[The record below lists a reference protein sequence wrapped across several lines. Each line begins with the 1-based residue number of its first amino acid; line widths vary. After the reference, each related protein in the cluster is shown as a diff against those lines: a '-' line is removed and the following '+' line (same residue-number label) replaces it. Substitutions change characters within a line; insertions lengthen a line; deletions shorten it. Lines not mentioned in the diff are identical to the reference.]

1 MVLNKNFRIRKM
13 LLAKKIKLYIIVIF
27 TIILN
32 IQNLNA
38 FENKILFKIDN
49 EIITTIDIYEEIK
62 FLKVF
67 NPEINSLSDVELFEI
82 SKNSLIKDKI
92 KKIEIMK
99 FVRELKVDD
108 KFLLKLIERKYSRLN
123 INSIKNFE
131 KYLKKENL
139 NIEIVKK
146 KFIIELMWNDL
157 IYQKFSK
164 KVVIDKERIKNEIS
178 QNSQKKFQ
186 KEFLLSEIVF
196 NVANK
201 DEFNNKYQKILLDIE
216 KVGFKKTA
224 LIHSNSDT
232 ATNGGLIGW
241 VKEVNLNNNLKKIIS
256 ELKPGQFSK
265 PVRTSSGFIIIKI
278 DDEKEYVSK
287 FNLADKIDE
296 MTRFKTNEQL
306 NQFSNMYLNKLKK
319 NLIIYGL

>member
-1 MVLNKNFRIRKM
+1 M
-13 LLAKKIKLYIIVIF
+13 LLAKKIKLYIIAIF

-32 IQNLNA
+32 IQNLSA

-99 FVRELKVDD
+99 FVKELKVDD
-108 KFLLKLIERKYSRLN
+108 KFLLKLVERKYSRLN

-139 NIEIVKK
+139 NIEIVKE

-196 NVANK
+196 NVTNK

-241 VKEVNLNNNLKKIIS
+241 VKEVNLNKNLKKVIS
-256 ELKPGQFSK
+256 ELKAGQFSK

-278 DDEKEYVSK
+278 DEEKEYVSK
-287 FNLADKIDE
+287 FNQADRINE
-296 MTRFKTNEQL
+296 IIRFKTNEQL

-319 NLIIYGL
+319 NLVIYGL

>member
-1 MVLNKNFRIRKM
+1 M

-32 IQNLNA
+32 IQNLTA
-38 FENKILFKIDN
+38 LENKILFKIDN

-82 SKNSLIKDKI
+82 SKNRLIKDKI

-108 KFLLKLIERKYSRLN
+108 KFLLKLVEKKYSRLN

-131 KYLKKENL
+131 KYLEKENL
-139 NIEIVKK
+139 NIEIVKE
-146 KFIIELMWNDL
+146 KFTIELMWNDL

-201 DEFNNKYQKILLDIE
+201 DEFNNKYQKILVDIE

-232 ATNGGLIGW
+232 AANGGLIGW
-241 VKEVNLNNNLKKIIS
+241 VKEVNLNKRLKKVIS

-278 DDEKEYVSK
+278 DEEKEYVLK
-287 FNLADKIDE
+287 FNLTDRIDE
-296 MTRFKTNEQL
+296 IIRFKTNEQL

>member
-1 MVLNKNFRIRKM
+1 M
-13 LLAKKIKLYIIVIF
+13 LQAKKIKLSIIVIF

-32 IQNLNA
+32 IQNLTA

-82 SKNSLIKDKI
+82 SKNNLIKDKI

-99 FVRELKVDD
+99 FVKELKVDD

-139 NIEIVKK
+139 NIETVKG

-157 IYQKFSK
+157 IFQKFSK
-164 KVVIDKERIKNEIS
+164 KVVIDKEKIKNEIS

-186 KEFLLSEIVF
+186 KEYLISEIVF

-224 LIHSNSDT
+224 LIHSNSDS

-241 VKEVNLNNNLKKIIS
+241 VKEVNLNKNFKKVIS

-278 DDEKEYVSK
+278 DEEKEYVSK

-296 MTRFKTNEQL
+296 IIRFKTNEQL

-319 NLIIYGL
+319 NLMIYGL

>member
-1 MVLNKNFRIRKM
+1 M
-13 LLAKKIKLYIIVIF
+13 LLAKKIKLYIIVII

-32 IQNLNA
+32 NQNLTA

-82 SKNSLIKDKI
+82 SKNSLIRDKI

-99 FVRELKVDD
+99 FVKELKVDD
-108 KFLLKLIERKYSRLN
+108 KFLLKLVERKYSRLN

-131 KYLKKENL
+131 KYLKEENL
-139 NIEIVKK
+139 NIKIVKE

-196 NVANK
+196 NVTNK

-232 ATNGGLIGW
+232 AANGGLIGW
-241 VKEVNLNNNLKKIIS
+241 VKEVNLNKSLKKVIS
-256 ELKPGQFSK
+256 ELKAGQFSK

-278 DDEKEYVSK
+278 DEKKEYVSK
-287 FNLADKIDE
+287 FNLADKINE
-296 MTRFKTNEQL
+296 IIRFKTNDQL

-319 NLIIYGL
+319 NLTIYGL

>member
-1 MVLNKNFRIRKM
+1 M

-164 KVVIDKERIKNEIS
+164 KVVVDKERIKNEIS

>member
-1 MVLNKNFRIRKM
+1 M

-32 IQNLNA
+32 IQNLTA

-241 VKEVNLNNNLKKIIS
+241 VKEVNLNKSLKKVIS

-287 FNLADKIDE
+287 FNLADKINE
-296 MTRFKTNEQL
+296 ITRFKTNEQL

>member
-1 MVLNKNFRIRKM
+1 M

-27 TIILN
+27 TIIFN
-32 IQNLNA
+32 NQNLTA

-82 SKNSLIKDKI
+82 SKNSLIRDKI

-99 FVRELKVDD
+99 FVKELKVDD
-108 KFLLKLIERKYSRLN
+108 KFLLKLVERKYSRLN

-139 NIEIVKK
+139 NIEIVKE

-178 QNSQKKFQ
+178 QNSQKKLQ

-196 NVANK
+196 NVTNK

-232 ATNGGLIGW
+232 AANGGLIGW
-241 VKEVNLNNNLKKIIS
+241 VKEVNLNKRLKKVIS
-256 ELKPGQFSK
+256 ELKAGQFSK

-278 DDEKEYVSK
+278 DEEKEYVSK
-287 FNLADKIDE
+287 FNQADRINE
-296 MTRFKTNEQL
+296 IIRFKTNEQL

>member
-1 MVLNKNFRIRKM
+1 M
-13 LLAKKIKLYIIVIF
+13 LLAKKIKLYIIIIF

-32 IQNLNA
+32 IQNLTA

-164 KVVIDKERIKNEIS
+164 KVVVDKERIKNEIS

>member
-1 MVLNKNFRIRKM
+1 M

-32 IQNLNA
+32 IQNLSA

-82 SKNSLIKDKI
+82 SKNSLIRDKI

-99 FVRELKVDD
+99 FVKELKVDD
-108 KFLLKLIERKYSRLN
+108 KFLLKLVERKYSRLN

-139 NIEIVKK
+139 NIEIVKE

-196 NVANK
+196 NVTNK

-241 VKEVNLNNNLKKIIS
+241 VKEVNLNKNLKKVIS
-256 ELKPGQFSK
+256 ELKAGQFSK

-278 DDEKEYVSK
+278 DEEKEYVSK
-287 FNLADKIDE
+287 FNQADRINE
-296 MTRFKTNEQL
+296 IIRFKTNEQL

>member
-1 MVLNKNFRIRKM
+1 M

-32 IQNLNA
+32 IQNLSA

-108 KFLLKLIERKYSRLN
+108 KFLLRLIERKYSRLN

-139 NIEIVKK
+139 NIEIVKE

-216 KVGFKKTA
+216 KVGFRKTA

-241 VKEVNLNNNLKKIIS
+241 VKEVNLNKNLKKVIS

-278 DDEKEYVSK
+278 DEEKEYVSK

-296 MTRFKTNEQL
+296 IIRFKTNEQL

>member
-1 MVLNKNFRIRKM
+1 M

-32 IQNLNA
+32 IQNLTA

-108 KFLLKLIERKYSRLN
+108 KFLLKLVERKYSRLN

-139 NIEIVKK
+139 NIEIIKE

-196 NVANK
+196 NVTNK

-241 VKEVNLNNNLKKIIS
+241 VKEVNLNKSLKKVIS

-278 DDEKEYVSK
+278 DEEKEYVSK
-287 FNLADKIDE
+287 FDLADRMDE
-296 MTRFKTNEQL
+296 IIRFKTNEQL
-306 NQFSNMYLNKLKK
+306 NQFSNIYLNKLKK

>member
-1 MVLNKNFRIRKM
+1 M

-32 IQNLNA
+32 IQNLTA

-296 MTRFKTNEQL
+296 ITRFKTNEQL

>member
-1 MVLNKNFRIRKM
+1 M
-13 LLAKKIKLYIIVIF
+13 LLVKRIKLFIIVIF

-32 IQNLNA
+32 IQNLTA

-67 NPEINSLSDVELFEI
+67 NPEINNLSDVELFEI

-99 FVRELKVDD
+99 FVTELKVDN

-178 QNSQKKFQ
+178 QNSQKKSQ
-186 KEFLLSEIVF
+186 KEYLISEIVF

-201 DEFNNKYQKILLDIE
+201 DEFNDKYQKILLDIE

-224 LIHSNSDT
+224 LIHSNSDS

-241 VKEVNLNNNLKKIIS
+241 VKEVNLNKNLKKVIS

-278 DDEKEYVSK
+278 DEEKEYMSK

-296 MTRFKTNEQL
+296 IIRFKTNEQL

>member
-1 MVLNKNFRIRKM
+1 M
-13 LLAKKIKLYIIVIF
+13 LLAKRIKLFIIVIF

-32 IQNLNA
+32 IQNLTA
-38 FENKILFKIDN
+38 LENKILFKIDN

-67 NPEINSLSDVELFEI
+67 NPEINNLSDEELFEI

-99 FVRELKVDD
+99 FVTELKVDN

-139 NIEIVKK
+139 NIEIVKE
-146 KFIIELMWNDL
+146 KFFIELMWNDL

-196 NVANK
+196 NVTNK

-241 VKEVNLNNNLKKIIS
+241 VKEVKLNKSLKKVIS

-278 DDEKEYVSK
+278 DEEKEYVSK

-296 MTRFKTNEQL
+296 IIRFKTNEQL

-319 NLIIYGL
+319 DLIIYGL

>member
-1 MVLNKNFRIRKM
+1 M

-32 IQNLNA
+32 IQNLSA

-108 KFLLKLIERKYSRLN
+108 KFLLKLIMRKYSRLN

-131 KYLKKENL
+131 KYLEKENL
-139 NIEIVKK
+139 NVEIVKE

-186 KEFLLSEIVF
+186 KEYLISEIVF
-196 NVANK
+196 DVANK

-241 VKEVNLNNNLKKIIS
+241 VKEVNLNKNLKKVIS
-256 ELKPGQFSK
+256 ELKAGQFSK

-278 DDEKEYVSK
+278 DEEKEYVSK
-287 FNLADKIDE
+287 FNQADRINE
-296 MTRFKTNEQL
+296 IIRFKTNEQL

-319 NLIIYGL
+319 NLVIYGL

>member
-1 MVLNKNFRIRKM
+1 M

-27 TIILN
+27 TIIFN
-32 IQNLNA
+32 NQNLTA

-82 SKNSLIKDKI
+82 SKNSLIRDKI

-99 FVRELKVDD
+99 FVKELKVDD
-108 KFLLKLIERKYSRLN
+108 KFLLKLVERKYSRLN

-139 NIEIVKK
+139 NIEIVKE

-196 NVANK
+196 NVTNK

-241 VKEVNLNNNLKKIIS
+241 VKEVNLNKNLKKVIS
-256 ELKPGQFSK
+256 ELKAGQFSK

-278 DDEKEYVSK
+278 DEEKEYVSK
-287 FNLADKIDE
+287 FNQADRINE
-296 MTRFKTNEQL
+296 IIRFKTNEQL

-319 NLIIYGL
+319 NLVIYGL

>member
-1 MVLNKNFRIRKM
+1 M

-32 IQNLNA
+32 IQNLSA

-82 SKNSLIKDKI
+82 SKNSLIRDKI

-99 FVRELKVDD
+99 FVKELKVDD
-108 KFLLKLIERKYSRLN
+108 KFLLKLVERKYSRLN

-139 NIEIVKK
+139 NIEIVKE

-196 NVANK
+196 NVTNK

-241 VKEVNLNNNLKKIIS
+241 VKEVNLNKNLKKVIS
-256 ELKPGQFSK
+256 ELKAGQFSK

-278 DDEKEYVSK
+278 DEEKEYVSK
-287 FNLADKIDE
+287 FNQADRINE
-296 MTRFKTNEQL
+296 IIRFKTNEQL

-319 NLIIYGL
+319 NLVIYGL

>member
-1 MVLNKNFRIRKM
+1 M

-32 IQNLNA
+32 IQNLSA

-108 KFLLKLIERKYSRLN
+108 KFLLKLIQRKYSRLN
-123 INSIKNFE
+123 IKSIKNFE

-139 NIEIVKK
+139 NIEIVKE

-157 IYQKFSK
+157 IYQKFNK
-164 KVVIDKERIKNEIS
+164 KVVIDKEKIKNEIS

-241 VKEVNLNNNLKKIIS
+241 VKEVNLNKSLKKVIS
-256 ELKPGQFSK
+256 ELKAGQFSK

-278 DDEKEYVSK
+278 DEEKEYVSK

-296 MTRFKTNEQL
+296 IIRFKTNDQL